1 MTPPDPDEQRAA
13 SRRMWQ
19 QAAAGWGKRADRVRD
34 WGMPVSVTMVDAL
47 ALQPGQRV
55 LELAAGPGDT
65 GFMAAEL
72 VLPGGT
78 LISSDGAEAM
88 VALARERAAA
98 AGVTNVEF
106 RSLELEWI
114 DLEAASVD
122 AVLCRWGIML
132 ILDPEAAAR
141 EIRRVLRP
149 SGRAAFAVWDRAERN
164 PWATIPGRA
173 MVQLGHSEPPDPSA
187 PGMFTLGDDGALA
200 ALLESAGFTGVTIRP
215 VAVERRYDELDRYI
229 EETVDMSPTFS
240 TTFEQLSAEDQDEV
254 RARVT
259 AGAQPFVSAGGSVT
273 LHGSSLVAVA
283 TA

>member
-1 MTPPDPDEQRAA
+1 
-13 SRRMWQ
+13 MWE

-34 WGMPVSVTMVDAL
+34 WAMPVSVTMVDAL

-72 VLPGGT
+72 IQPGGT

-88 VALARERAAA
+88 VALARERAEA
-98 AGVTNVEF
+98 AGITNVEF
-106 RSLELEWI
+106 RALELEWI

-122 AVLCRWGIML
+122 AILCRWGIML
-132 ILDPEAAAR
+132 IVDPEAAAR

-149 SGRAAFAVWDRAERN
+149 SGRAAFAVWDRAQSN

-173 MVQLGHSEPPDPSA
+173 MVELGHSEPPDPSA
-187 PGMFTLGDDGALA
+187 PGMFSLGEDGALQG
-200 ALLESAGFTGVTIRP
+200 LLESSGFTEVTVRP
-215 VAVERRYDELDRYI
+215 VALERRYDQLERYI
-229 EETVDMSPTFS
+229 EETVDMSPMFS
-240 TTFEQLSAEDQDEV
+240 AAFQELHGDAQQAV
-254 RARVT
+254 VARIT
-259 AGAQPFVSAGGSVT
+259 ADAQPFVAADGSVA
-273 LHGSSLVAVA
+273 LPGSSLVAVA